1 MLNISLVF
9 ILMLPLPVEI
19 LFLVQLEVSQQETTP
34 TLTFQAIKFLKVLY
48 QLVSHFQKLYG
59 ALKLVHLLI
68 MIDVEN
74 QFHHQNHQRHLMKD
88 TISTIFFISDLNLL
102 SCLLDNFTF
111 KNLYLLIYINI
122 VLNQNKTRILSWFFL
137 KSLEEFFLLLQ

>member
-1 MLNISLVF
+1 
-9 ILMLPLPVEI
+9 
-19 LFLVQLEVSQQETTP
+19 
-34 TLTFQAIKFLKVLY
+34 
-48 QLVSHFQKLYG
+48 
-59 ALKLVHLLI
+59 
-68 MIDVEN
+68 
-74 QFHHQNHQRHLMKD
+74 MKD
-88 TISTIFFISDLNLL
+88 TISTILFISDLNLL

>member
-1 MLNISLVF
+1 
-9 ILMLPLPVEI
+9 
-19 LFLVQLEVSQQETTP
+19 
-34 TLTFQAIKFLKVLY
+34 
-48 QLVSHFQKLYG
+48 
-59 ALKLVHLLI
+59 
-68 MIDVEN
+68 
-74 QFHHQNHQRHLMKD
+74 MKD